1 MSGQGAAVKEQREVA
16 KIRGCSIPGSGNEI
30 CTVPAS
36 YFFHCLTLGMSLQPK
51 PKSK

>member
-16 KIRGCSIPGSGNEI
+16 KIRGCTIPGSGNEI

-36 YFFHCLTLGMSLQPK
+36 YFFLLFNTGHVFTAK
-51 PKSK
+51 TKK